1 MKPCA
6 AGTHGSARCVV
17 LSRAHIYGYG
27 RSLRP
32 PQGTSIASRRR
43 APFRQALQAPVYH
56 SAVSPWVLLG
66 VLLAVASVIVVALPF
81 LRRPGITAAEDSL
94 ARPDALERRR
104 LELSEER
111 DRSLAALK
119 ELEFDHRTGK
129 ISDEDYRE
137 LVGPLRRRAAEALR
151 ALEPRSRESARARV
165 RR

>member
-1 MKPCA
+1 M
-6 AGTHGSARCVV
+6 
-17 LSRAHIYGYG
+17 
-27 RSLRP
+27 
-32 PQGTSIASRRR
+32 
-43 APFRQALQAPVYH
+43 
-56 SAVSPWVLLG
+56 LG